1 MVNQRL
7 FVLAKHAALRFVPAK
22 DKKFVSASYCS
33 VMASIYHHDK
43 TLFLINHD
51 EASCLRSDVKD
62 KNASLNNYRGLST
75 IILNGGFLSRLKV

>member
-1 MVNQRL
+1 VVNQRL

-33 VMASIYHHDK
+33 IMASIYRHDK

-75 IILNGGFLSRLKV
+75 IILNGGFLSQLKV